1 MLKCIVVPIEGGARD
16 AEVVAMA
23 RRIALQLEE
32 GIVLIHVA
40 PILFDTEDVIAAEQH
55 LDELARTLSA
65 EGIETH
71 FIMDYGEPAA
81 AISDV
86 ARQQRAQ
93 MIVLAPENRALLEV
107 LWHPRVSSRLVGQ
120 ATTPLFILPDVPLD
134 VESPALLGEP
144 DAHVLVALDG
154 SPLAEAALPLA
165 VQLAQAYGRSLVLV
179 RVVAPQF
186 MIGAGVEAIKAQRE
200 AQYAEE
206 AEAHHYLVE
215 MRKRVTAETHLTV
228 ETIELV
234 GPVAEQLTH
243 LAASRPGSVL
253 VMGTHGRTGLAR
265 VALGSVA
272 AGALRHAT
280 TPLVIVPPHAAPDN
294 ADQP

>member
-1 MLKCIVVPIEGGARD
+1 MLKCIVVPIEGSARD
-16 AEVVAMA
+16 AEAVAMA
-23 RRIALQLEE
+23 RRIALQLHE

-40 PILFDTEDVIAAEQH
+40 PVLFDTRDVIVAEQH
-55 LDELARTLSA
+55 LDELARTLRD

-81 AISDV
+81 AIADI
-86 ARQQRAQ
+86 ARQRHAQ

-120 ATTPLFILPDVPLD
+120 ATTPLFILPDMPLEQD
-134 VESPALLGEP
+134 SPAPLGEP
-144 DAHVLVALDG
+144 DARVLLALDG
-154 SPLAEAALPLA
+154 SLLAEAALPLA
-165 VQLAQAYGRSLVLV
+165 VELAQAYARPLVLV

-215 MRKRVTAETHLTV
+215 TRKRVAAETHLPV

-272 AGALRHAT
+272 AGALKHAT
-280 TPLVIVPPHAAPDN
+280 TPLVIVPSHAATGN
-294 ADQP
+294 TDQR